1 MADWKGDRTELYSA
15 VQTERCSVG
24 RTAQQTVDGMVCPWA
39 LTKVILSVERME
51 KQKAGSW
58 GAR

>member
-39 LTKVILSVERME
+39 LT
-51 KQKAGSW
+51 
-58 GAR
+58 

>member
-15 VQTERCSVG
+15 VQTERYSVG

-39 LTKVILSVERME
+39 LT
-51 KQKAGSW
+51 
-58 GAR
+58 